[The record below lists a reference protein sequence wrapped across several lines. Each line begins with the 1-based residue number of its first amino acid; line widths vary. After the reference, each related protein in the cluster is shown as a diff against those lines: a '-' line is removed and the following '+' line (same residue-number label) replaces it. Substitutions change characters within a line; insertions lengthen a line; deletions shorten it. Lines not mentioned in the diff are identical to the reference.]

1 LPIAFL
7 MSLLSIFNN
16 MISLN
21 IFGVSYKALLD
32 LGIMI
37 DINVLKC
44 NGQCLKLIHVLAI
57 LIKLLR
63 QDLLLIMTLR
73 SLQDSLSDLGVKVLL
88 HLLMELLNSSLE
100 KGVH

>member
-1 LPIAFL
+1 
-7 MSLLSIFNN
+7 

-32 LGIMI
+32 LEIMI

-44 NGQCLKLIHVLAI
+44 NGQCPKLIHVLAI

-63 QDLLLIMTLR
+63 QDLSLIMTLR